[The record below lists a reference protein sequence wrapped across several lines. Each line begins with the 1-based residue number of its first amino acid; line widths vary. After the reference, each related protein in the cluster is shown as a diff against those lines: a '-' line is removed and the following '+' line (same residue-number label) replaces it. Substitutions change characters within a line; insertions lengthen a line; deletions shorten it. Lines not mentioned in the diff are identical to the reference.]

1 MSQDHAAGDEPGEGA
16 PHEDR
21 ARGEPLDAGPLDT
34 GPLDTGPLDAGLW
47 LEELLA
53 EGRDA
58 RGPHARPIVQTSTED
73 PSEVLTLLERRAR
86 ARVVLRR
93 RGVDHGIWY
102 ELEASSDAEG
112 TSGSTEEKA
121 AEWAAERTSQDPAS
135 ARARFAANRPLVLRS
150 VLAPGEHGREG
161 LALLESV
168 RAGELPGLELPPGFS
183 PLEPSPLRPDPA
195 RDRARWVTRSQA
207 SPLELWAKA
216 ALLSDHPDE
225 ESWRLRVSAGREPED
240 EGCRD
245 DQVHR
250 EVARLAEAVLPG
262 ASRIRA
268 CAGIR
273 DLLRGCLGGEPLL
286 TQTIAYW
293 NCPGGGALLHHD
305 AFDEPL
311 EGGQR
316 GVLYTQLAGR
326 TAWVAVSSRELGHEV
341 QAALRELLTEGTLPA
356 DLPRERAWAL
366 ASDPEQAAA
375 ELARPGCGCLA
386 GLVHGGESF
395 TGRLVDS
402 GHAFL
407 LEPGDAV
414 VLPNHGLR
422 STCFHGVFCA
432 SDGPTYALSSAV
444 RRPGPPPAPQLETV
458 RIGRSRRSRRR
469 SRRRGR

>member
-1 MSQDHAAGDEPGEGA
+1 MSEDHEEESPSEGGAAWDDADEASASLSPEQ
-16 PHEDR
+16 
-21 ARGEPLDAGPLDT
+21 
-34 GPLDTGPLDAGLW
+34 W

-53 EGRDA
+53 EGREA
-58 RGPHARPIVQTSTED
+58 RGLGARPIVQSSED
-73 PSEVLTLLERRAR
+73 DPPELLALLERRAR
-86 ARVVLRR
+86 ARVELRR
-93 RGVDHGIWY
+93 RGVDHGTWY
-102 ELEASSDAEG
+102 ELEA
-112 TSGSTEEKA
+112 TPGSEDTTE
-121 AEWAAERTSQDPAS
+121 DPARER
-135 ARARFAANRPLVLRS
+135 ARQRARFAANRPLVLRS
-150 VLAPGEHGREG
+150 AVAPGEHGREG
-161 LALLESV
+161 LALLERV
-168 RAGELPGLELPPGFS
+168 RAGLLPDAPLPPGLS

-225 ESWRLRVSAGREPED
+225 ESWRLRVSAGREPDD

-245 DQVHR
+245 DQVHQ
-250 EVARLAEAVLPG
+250 EVTRLADALLPG
-262 ASRIRA
+262 APRVQACQAIRS
-268 CAGIR
+268 
-273 DLLRGCLGGEPLL
+273 LLRECLGGEPLL

-305 AFDEPL
+305 AFEEPL

-316 GVLYTQLAGR
+316 GVVYTQLAGR

-341 QAALRELLTEGTLPA
+341 QAALRELLTEGSLPT

-375 ELARPGCGCLA
+375 ELALPGCGALA
-386 GLVHGGESF
+386 GLVHGGEPF

-407 LEPGDAV
+407 LEAGDAV
-414 VLPNHGLR
+414 VLPNHGPR
-422 STCFHGVFCA
+422 GTCFHGVFCA
-432 SDGPTYALSSAV
+432 SAGPTYALSSAV
-444 RRPGPPPAPQLETV
+444 RRPGPPPAPELETV

>member
-1 MSQDHAAGDEPGEGA
+1 VTEQPPEENKPVDSEPAEGEPEKRAAWGEADEPSA
-16 PHEDR
+16 PLTPEQ
-21 ARGEPLDAGPLDT
+21 
-34 GPLDTGPLDAGLW
+34 W
-47 LEELLA
+47 LEELLS
-53 EGRDA
+53 EGREA
-58 RGPHARPIVQTSTED
+58 RGPRTRPVVQSSED
-73 PSEVLTLLERRAR
+73 DPPEVLALLERRAR
-86 ARVVLRR
+86 ARVELRR
-93 RGVDHGIWY
+93 RGVEHGIWY
-102 ELEASSDAEG
+102 ELEEEPAPSDQG
-112 TSGSTEEKA
+112 
-121 AEWAAERTSQDPAS
+121 QDPEL
-135 ARARFAANRPLVLRS
+135 ARLRTRFAANRPIVLRS
-150 VLAPGEHGREG
+150 MVAPGEHGREG
-161 LALLESV
+161 LALLERV
-168 RAGELPGLELPPGFS
+168 RAGLLPDAPLPPGFS

-207 SPLELWAKA
+207 SPLALWAKA

-225 ESWRLRVSAGREPED
+225 QSWRLRISAGREPED

-245 DQVHR
+245 DEVHR
-250 EVARLAEAVLPG
+250 EVARLADALLPG
-262 ASRIRA
+262 APRVQACRA
-268 CAGIR
+268 LT
-273 DLLRGCLGGEPLL
+273 DLLRDCLGGEPLL

-305 AFDEPL
+305 AFAEPL

-316 GVLYTQLAGR
+316 GVVYTQLAGR
-326 TAWVAVSSRELGHEV
+326 TAWVAASSRELGHEV
-341 QAALRELLTEGTLPA
+341 QAALRELLTEGTLPP

-375 ELARPGCGCLA
+375 ELALPGCGALA
-386 GLVHGGESF
+386 GLVHGGEPF

-422 STCFHGVFCA
+422 GTCFHSVFCA
-432 SDGPTYALSSAV
+432 SDGPTYALSSAL
-444 RRPGPPPAPQLETV
+444 RRPGPPPAPELETV